1 MKKERFSNINA
12 GGIMLLMIAAL
23 LCLAI
28 FGALSVSSAYADLRL
43 ADKLAQSTVNYYNAD
58 AEAQRTLAQVAD
70 VIRQAPTDSGDAAY
84 LSAVKQGVEA
94 LGISAQ
100 EEEGALTI
108 RFALPVDER
117 QQLAVELYT
126 DYDLRDYVMN
136 SYLVERTVEEDYSGE
151 PLDLWDGTTID

>member
-12 GGIMLLMIAAL
+12 GGVLLLMIAAL

-43 ADKLAQSTVNYYNAD
+43 ADKLVDSTSNYYAAD
-58 AEAQRTLAQVAD
+58 AAAQKKLAQVAD
-70 VIRQAPTDSGDAAY
+70 VIGQAPAGGGDTAY
-84 LSAVKQGVEA
+84 LAAVRQGVEA
-94 LGISAQ
+94 LGFTAQ

-108 RFALPVDER
+108 RFTQPVDER

-126 DYDLRDYVMN
+126 DYDLRDFVINVYR
-136 SYLVERTVEEDYSGE
+136 VERTEEEDYSE
-151 PLDLWDGTTID
+151 KPLDLWDGTTID